1 MYLAFIFYKFTIIP
15 FKTISNYKRNGTQTK
30 SNLKI
35 AERCDCKEDWFIH
48 VELRHENKYNVYY
61 VQSS

>member
-1 MYLAFIFYKFTIIP
+1 MYLEFTFDTFTINP
-15 FKTISNYKRNGTQTK
+15 FKTISNYKRSGIQTK

-35 AERCDCKEDWFIH
+35 AERCDCKEDWFIN